1 MDDFEELLASE
12 SDDEHIKEV
21 KRDNNI
27 FTNFG
32 ISQNQEKEK
41 EKKKPSD
48 NIFKGLLSDENEE
61 SDPHLKQKQKKKE
74 EKKHNSLTIKHKKKK
89 NKIPFNLI
97 NKKNNT
103 INNIFTSGIE
113 SKKKHKG
120 KKSITGIENNA
131 YNDMKELNNIQNKSN
146 INDLKIKIENPN
158 EEIKNS
164 HIINKSY
171 NQYNL
176 NPYVNNTNSE
186 MNLKSN
192 SIKNKKKN
200 HPKKF
205 NEDHY
210 EMHLN
215 NIENINDNNLK
226 KSNSIN
232 KDLIIIDASKKINK
246 NCDCDISEHYYYF
259 NLKPDI
265 DKILSSKLTDT
276 KEVNEQ
282 NTKINFLLEQLN
294 IIQKSLKKKK
304 CNKEFLFTQEHFLKI
319 DKITND
325 YKEQYENLKDRMN
338 IFSVKKYEP
347 EEKENILDEINY
359 YEKKIEYYKTLN
371 KVNENIISSNEKNP
385 EIKEMIIK
393 YVETNYD
400 NLKLENEKLTKII
413 KRNKNQIP
421 KNEKIIEDLNK
432 QLLELQNNAK
442 ANYNIDNNFNKEIY
456 GIINKDLI
464 EEKEKMKKQLEAI
477 LNFSE
482 NKKKKYEDYISNK
495 EQEIKNKTNEI
506 NKLSNLLN
514 KESSRNEQLEKEL
527 DNNLIPL
534 LNIQKQ
540 MEKKKEIERK
550 KQMQDNIIKK
560 IKQKLES
567 EEKLE
572 NQKRN
577 NLMLIQSISLEK
589 MKKKLKERNNKNPFN
604 TISNASLKLK
614 NINNNN
620 KNNSNNNHIFLTEGN
635 DSNRRNMK
643 IKVQNHKTNPS
654 HDYGKITLKTETLH
668 SKYKGKIDNDSARL
682 IFDKDILNNIKIVH
696 NKTLS
701 NNMNNNNI
709 KFNKIIPH
717 INHLN
722 KENGYKSDRNI
733 HKLLNEN
740 QKIKEEENNDEEKKD
755 NNDSHEINNKIII
768 KNNENDTENIK
779 ELKKIKTYQ
788 DEDKESNINKIN
800 HIRSHSNRNH
810 SYSLKGNINIKNN
823 NINEGQDLIS
833 KRSNSNRSN
842 SLPKNFI
849 HKIETEEKDKNLN
862 SNKKNYLM
870 LSSDA
875 FKKNDEKEINEQNY
889 VTPKFKE
896 FEEDEYNKHHHSIAH
911 KSKFIKS
918 SNKKFIED
926 SEFETDIKKKN
937 TNNSEKM
944 NIKKNLF
951 SKKTSK
957 NSVRSNHNNY
967 ESSIFKTNTVR
978 LNDHDIKHNLNKN
991 DNSVEHNL
999 NSKLSFNQINN
1010 KIVHL
1015 NSSTLLNK
1023 EKSPQ
1028 ARKSLEDNVS
1038 EIGNINQNN
1047 TKNSYKDSFF
1057 SSDVNE

>member
-1 MDDFEELLASE
+1 
-12 SDDEHIKEV
+12 
-21 KRDNNI
+21 
-27 FTNFG
+27 
-32 ISQNQEKEK
+32 
-41 EKKKPSD
+41 
-48 NIFKGLLSDENEE
+48 
-61 SDPHLKQKQKKKE
+61 
-74 EKKHNSLTIKHKKKK
+74 
-89 NKIPFNLI
+89 
-97 NKKNNT
+97 
-103 INNIFTSGIE
+103 
-113 SKKKHKG
+113 
-120 KKSITGIENNA
+120 
-131 YNDMKELNNIQNKSN
+131 MKELNNIQNKSN

-482 NKKKKYEDYISNK
+482 NKKKNMKIIF
-495 EQEIKNKTNEI
+495 QTKNK
-506 NKLSNLLN
+506 KL
-514 KESSRNEQLEKEL
+514 
-527 DNNLIPL
+527 
-534 LNIQKQ
+534 
-540 MEKKKEIERK
+540 
-550 KQMQDNIIKK
+550 K
-560 IKQKLES
+560 IKQ
-567 EEKLE
+567 
-572 NQKRN
+572 
-577 NLMLIQSISLEK
+577 
-589 MKKKLKERNNKNPFN
+589 MK
-604 TISNASLKLK
+604 
-614 NINNNN
+614 
-620 KNNSNNNHIFLTEGN
+620 
-635 DSNRRNMK
+635 
-643 IKVQNHKTNPS
+643 
-654 HDYGKITLKTETLH
+654 
-668 SKYKGKIDNDSARL
+668 
-682 IFDKDILNNIKIVH
+682 
-696 NKTLS
+696 
-701 NNMNNNNI
+701 
-709 KFNKIIPH
+709 
-717 INHLN
+717 
-722 KENGYKSDRNI
+722 
-733 HKLLNEN
+733 
-740 QKIKEEENNDEEKKD
+740 
-755 NNDSHEINNKIII
+755 
-768 KNNENDTENIK
+768 
-779 ELKKIKTYQ
+779 
-788 DEDKESNINKIN
+788 
-800 HIRSHSNRNH
+800 
-810 SYSLKGNINIKNN
+810 
-823 NINEGQDLIS
+823 
-833 KRSNSNRSN
+833 
-842 SLPKNFI
+842 
-849 HKIETEEKDKNLN
+849 
-862 SNKKNYLM
+862 
-870 LSSDA
+870 
-875 FKKNDEKEINEQNY
+875 
-889 VTPKFKE
+889 
-896 FEEDEYNKHHHSIAH
+896 
-911 KSKFIKS
+911 
-918 SNKKFIED
+918 
-926 SEFETDIKKKN
+926 
-937 TNNSEKM
+937 
-944 NIKKNLF
+944 
-951 SKKTSK
+951 
-957 NSVRSNHNNY
+957 
-967 ESSIFKTNTVR
+967 
-978 LNDHDIKHNLNKN
+978 
-991 DNSVEHNL
+991 
-999 NSKLSFNQINN
+999 
-1010 KIVHL
+1010 
-1015 NSSTLLNK
+1015 
-1023 EKSPQ
+1023 
-1028 ARKSLEDNVS
+1028 
-1038 EIGNINQNN
+1038 
-1047 TKNSYKDSFF
+1047 
-1057 SSDVNE
+1057 

>member
-1 MDDFEELLASE
+1 MPKF
-12 SDDEHIKEV
+12 V
-21 KRDNNI
+21 KI
-27 FTNFG
+27 
-32 ISQNQEKEK
+32 I
-41 EKKKPSD
+41 
-48 NIFKGLLSDENEE
+48 LS
-61 SDPHLKQKQKKKE
+61 L
-74 EKKHNSLTIKHKKKK
+74 
-89 NKIPFNLI
+89 
-97 NKKNNT
+97 
-103 INNIFTSGIE
+103 FTSGIE

-120 KKSITGIENNA
+120 KKSITGIENNE
-131 YNDMKELNNIQNKSN
+131 YNDMKEFYNIQNKSN

-164 HIINKSY
+164 HIINKSD

-176 NPYVNNTNSE
+176 NPYVNNTNND
-186 MNLKSN
+186 MNLKSI

-232 KDLIIIDASKKINK
+232 KDLITIDASKKINK
-246 NCDCDISEHYYYF
+246 NSDCDISEHYYYL
-259 NLKPDI
+259 NLKPNI
-265 DKILSSKLTDT
+265 DKILSSKLTDS

-304 CNKEFLFTQEHFLKI
+304 CNKEFLFTQEHFLKN

-371 KVNENIISSNEKNP
+371 KVNENIISRNEKNP

-413 KRNKNQIP
+413 KRKKSQIP

-442 ANYNIDNNFNKEIY
+442 VNYNIDDNFNKEIY
-456 GIINKDLI
+456 GIVNKDLI

-506 NKLSNLLN
+506 NKLSKFLN

-604 TISNASLKLK
+604 TISNTSLKLK
-614 NINNNN
+614 NINN
-620 KNNSNNNHIFLTEGN
+620 NNSNNNHIFLTEGN

-643 IKVQNHKTNPS
+643 IKVQNHKRNPS
-654 HDYGKITLKTETLH
+654 HDYRKITLKTETFH
-668 SKYKGKIDNDSARL
+668 SKYKGKIDNDFL
-682 IFDKDILNNIKIVH
+682 DKDILNNTNFVH

-701 NNMNNNNI
+701 NNINNNNT

-722 KENGYKSDRNI
+722 KESGYKSDRNI
-733 HKLLNEN
+733 HKVLNEN
-740 QKIKEEENNDEEKKD
+740 QKIKEEENNDKEKKD
-755 NNDSHEINNKIII
+755 NNDSYEINNKIIK

-779 ELKKIKTYQ
+779 QTNKIKTYQ

-800 HIRSHSNRNH
+800 HIRSHSNRNY
-810 SYSLKGNINIKNN
+810 SYSLKGNISIKNN

-833 KRSNSNRSN
+833 KRSNSNRTN

-870 LSSDA
+870 LSSDI
-875 FKKNDEKEINEQNY
+875 FKKNDENEIDEKNY
-889 VTPKFKE
+889 VTPKFKV
-896 FEEDEYNKHHHSIAH
+896 FEEDEYNKHHYSSAQ
-911 KSKFIKS
+911 KSKFNKS

-926 SEFETDIKKKN
+926 SEFETNIKKTN

-944 NIKKNLF
+944 NLKKKLL
-951 SKKTSK
+951 STRSSK
-957 NSVRSNHNNY
+957 NSLRSNHNHY
-967 ESSIFKTNTVR
+967 ESSIFKTNTFR
-978 LNDHDIKHNLNKN
+978 LNDHEIKNNFNKN
-991 DNSVEHNL
+991 YNYVEHNL

-1015 NSSTLLNK
+1015 NSSTHLNK

>member
-32 ISQNQEKEK
+32 ISLNQEKEKEK

-97 NKKNNT
+97 NKKNNI

-120 KKSITGIENNA
+120 KKSITGIENNE
-131 YNDMKELNNIQNKSN
+131 YNDMKELYNIQNKSN

-164 HIINKSY
+164 HIINKSD

-176 NPYVNNTNSE
+176 NPYVNNTNND
-186 MNLKSN
+186 MNLKSI

-232 KDLIIIDASKKINK
+232 KDLITIDASKKINK
-246 NCDCDISEHYYYF
+246 NSDCDISEHYYYL
-259 NLKPDI
+259 NLKPNI

-371 KVNENIISSNEKNP
+371 KVNENIISRNEKNP

-413 KRNKNQIP
+413 KRKKSQIP

-442 ANYNIDNNFNKEIY
+442 VNYNIDDNFNKEIY
-456 GIINKDLI
+456 GIVNKDLI

-506 NKLSNLLN
+506 NKLSKFLN

-604 TISNASLKLK
+604 TISNTSLKLK
-614 NINNNN
+614 NINN
-620 KNNSNNNHIFLTEGN
+620 NNSNNNHIFLTEGN

-643 IKVQNHKTNPS
+643 IKVQNHKRNPS
-654 HDYGKITLKTETLH
+654 HDYRKITLKTETFH
-668 SKYKGKIDNDSARL
+668 SKYKGKIDNDFL
-682 IFDKDILNNIKIVH
+682 DKDILNNTNFVH

-701 NNMNNNNI
+701 NNINNNNT

-722 KENGYKSDRNI
+722 KESGYKSDRNI

-740 QKIKEEENNDEEKKD
+740 QKIKEEENNDKEKKD
-755 NNDSHEINNKIII
+755 NNDSYEINNKIIK

-779 ELKKIKTYQ
+779 QTNKIKTYQ

-800 HIRSHSNRNH
+800 HIRSHSNRNY
-810 SYSLKGNINIKNN
+810 SYSLKGNISIKNN

-833 KRSNSNRSN
+833 KRSNSNRTN

-870 LSSDA
+870 LSSDI
-875 FKKNDEKEINEQNY
+875 FKKNDENEINEKNY
-889 VTPKFKE
+889 VTPKFKV
-896 FEEDEYNKHHHSIAH
+896 FEEDEYNKHHYSSAH
-911 KSKFIKS
+911 KSKFNKS

-926 SEFETDIKKKN
+926 SEFETNIKKTN

-944 NIKKNLF
+944 NLKKKLL
-951 SKKTSK
+951 STRSSK
-957 NSVRSNHNNY
+957 NSLRSNHNHY
-967 ESSIFKTNTVR
+967 ESSIFKTNTFR
-978 LNDHDIKHNLNKN
+978 LNDHEIKNNFNKN
-991 DNSVEHNL
+991 YNYVEHNL